1 MLRHPGDPH
10 HSHDGNAQPASR
22 DPMRRPSIQVPVIA
36 GFGVI
41 LLLLLSVTAISVT
54 HIRLISEQLT
64 AIVSERNQK
73 AEFAAIMHGLH
84 EARFQSLLLAASQP
98 DPFLRDEE
106 TMRFSQMAVDFIRVR
121 DRFLSLPLDD
131 EEFQLWSDMRGEVR
145 QVEEKA
151 GQVLDLIRADE
162 LGKARARINNDLFPH
177 QKRMM
182 EGWDRLLELQRMK
195 NREAL
200 REAQSARDRAR
211 QLSIALSVV
220 AMLVGAIITVFVVRL
235 SRRMEK
241 DLFEEKERAQV
252 TIQAIADGVIRFDRE
267 MRIGHINPAAE
278 LMLGLTAREARDK
291 PLREIIK
298 LFERQERSDLT
309 APLGEDVM
317 RGNHVELPPTAN
329 LLSAQGMEYEVEGK
343 CSPIHSPEGDIEGG
357 VLVIRDVTEARE
369 MQRKLVWQAD
379 HDGLTSLMNRRAFEE
394 RVARALHSKRAN
406 EHPMSLM
413 FIDLDF
419 FKQVNDSAGHAAG
432 DELLKQLAKLM
443 QSRIRDNDV
452 LARLGGDEFGIMLL
466 SCPHDVAERI
476 ATLVRDSI
484 ANLKFVWEG
493 TSHQIGASIGVV
505 HVPPS
510 WATLD
515 ECLAAADAAC
525 YKAKDMGRNE
535 IVVHEQ

>member
-1 MLRHPGDPH
+1 
-10 HSHDGNAQPASR
+10 
-22 DPMRRPSIQVPVIA
+22 MRRRRLVAPTANRESMKRPSILVPVIA

-73 AEFAAIMHGLH
+73 AEFAATMHGLH
-84 EARFQSLLLAASQP
+84 EARFQALLLAASQP

-106 TMRFSQMAVDFIRVR
+106 TLHFSEMAVDFIRVR
-121 DRFLSLPLDD
+121 DRFLALPLDD
-131 EEFQLWSDMRGEVR
+131 EESQLWDAMRGEVR

-151 GQVLDLIRADE
+151 GQVLDLIRADNLSEARERIKQE
-162 LGKARARINNDLFPH
+162 LSPH

-182 EGWDRLLELQRMK
+182 AGWDKLLELQRAK
-195 NREAL
+195 NQAAL

-211 QLSIALSVV
+211 QLSITLSVV
-220 AMLVGAIITVFVVRL
+220 AMLVGVIITVFVVRL

-241 DLFEEKERAQV
+241 DLFDEKERAQV
-252 TIQAIADGVIRFDRE
+252 TIQAIADAVIRFDHE
-267 MRIGHINPAAE
+267 MRIGYLNPAAE
-278 LMLGLTAREARDK
+278 HMLGLTTRETRSR
-291 PLREIIK
+291 PLKEIIN
-298 LFERQERSDLT
+298 LFERQERTDLT
-309 APLGEDVM
+309 APLIEDVM

-329 LLSAQGMEYEVEGK
+329 LLSAQGMEFEVEGK

-394 RVARALHSKRAN
+394 RVARALNSKRAS

-413 FIDLDF
+413 FIDLDY

-476 ATLVRDSI
+476 ATVVRDSV

-505 HVPPS
+505 HVPPN

-525 YKAKDMGRNE
+525 YKAKDKGRNE
-535 IVVHEQ
+535 IVVHEP